1 MKRGFA
7 FAPGEVV
14 GFRRRRPLWRRAL
27 GFIWL
32 CLKYMATVAMFGA
45 LAVVALLVAGVIVG
59 VFPHG

>member
-14 GFRRRRPLWRRAL
+14 GFRRRLPLWRRAL
-27 GFIWL
+27 AFTWL
-32 CLKYMATVAMFGA
+32 CVKYMATVAMFGA

-59 VFPHG
+59 AIPHG